1 MKKRGE
7 RTKRA
12 KRGKRET
19 AKIKLSFL
27 IVSSKRVHARNSS
40 SMRESKMFGPSS
52 KRFHPLSSQLRFHMR
67 VQSGANQ
74 APTTIFE
81 VEVLRNARGT
91 QSVEWAN
98 QFLKPK
104 KNLLCQWCRR
114 YLAMK
119 LAMVD
124 QR

>member
-81 VEVLRNARGT
+81 VE
-91 QSVEWAN
+91 WAN

-119 LAMVD
+119 LTMVD